1 MRLAPF
7 ILACIVLTPSVP
19 GSSWVERVFDH
30 LQSGREN
37 AGVAALERRDSL
49 DAVAQDYAQEVA
61 ARPHSERLM
70 QQGPISSYLDAGK
83 IDPYHQARLHLD
95 MGKGYSDYGEKFSRS
110 WTAYAPGWESA
121 TDARFD
127 AVGIGTAT
135 GDDGWV
141 VFVAILV
148 DDLKIPT
155 DLRALERRTLEAVN
169 EIRVEHDLQ
178 PLEYHEGLTVLARFY
193 SGEMARFN
201 FFSHTGADGS
211 KLADRAKTNGLSY
224 QSIGE
229 NLHSSRGYDDP
240 VPVALD
246 GWMHSRG
253 HRKTLPNDTYT
264 HTGVGVVIAE
274 DGRAIFTQLF
284 MLPKSDG

>member
-1 MRLAPF
+1 MLG
-7 ILACIVLTPSVP
+7 VP

-30 LQSGREN
+30 LQSGRES
-37 AGVAALERRDSL
+37 AGVEALERRESL
-49 DAVAQDYAQEVA
+49 DAVAHDYAQEVA

-70 QQGPISSYLDAGK
+70 QQGPIGGYLDEAN
-83 IDPYHQARLHLD
+83 IDPYHQAKLHLD

-110 WTAYAPGWESA
+110 WTAYAPGWKSA
-121 TDARFD
+121 TDVRFD

-148 DDLKIPT
+148 DDIKIPT
-155 DLRALERRTLEAVN
+155 DLQALERRALEGVN
-169 EIRVEHDLQ
+169 EIRIEHGLQ
-178 PLEYHEGLTVLARFY
+178 ALEYHEGLTVTARYY
-193 SGEMARFN
+193 SGEMARHN

-211 KLADRAKTNGLSY
+211 KLKDRAEDHDLNYL
-224 QSIGE
+224 SIGE

-246 GWMHSRG
+246 SWMKSKS
-253 HRKTLPNDTYT
+253 HRKSMLDDEYT
-264 HTGVGVVIAE
+264 HTGVGVAVDA
-274 DGRAIFTQLF
+274 DGRTIFTQLF
-284 MLPKSDG
+284 MLPKPGG